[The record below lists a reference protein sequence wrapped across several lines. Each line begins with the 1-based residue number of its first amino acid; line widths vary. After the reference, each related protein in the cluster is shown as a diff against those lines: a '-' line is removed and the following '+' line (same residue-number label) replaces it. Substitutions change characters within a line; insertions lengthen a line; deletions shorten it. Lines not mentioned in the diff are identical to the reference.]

1 MQKSFLENFSIN
13 YKKFK
18 FETLFQKILLNKV
31 ISWNFD
37 FNRNRI
43 KLKINNVSNC
53 IMLV

>member
-1 MQKSFLENFSIN
+1 MQKTFLENFSIN

-31 ISWNFD
+31 ISWNF
-37 FNRNRI
+37 NRNRI
-43 KLKINNVSNC
+43 KLKINNVSNS